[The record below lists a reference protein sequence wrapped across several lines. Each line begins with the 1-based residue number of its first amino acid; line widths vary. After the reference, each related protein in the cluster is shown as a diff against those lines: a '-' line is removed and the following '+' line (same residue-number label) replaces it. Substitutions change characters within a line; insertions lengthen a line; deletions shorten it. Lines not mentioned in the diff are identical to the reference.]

1 MLCPLEITG
10 ISDTY
15 VLSLRYTLERCPSI
29 QPGVFF
35 LKVGRD
41 LHFAAL
47 KAMQLGKFTS
57 FLFVSLS
64 YSAEFTGIFSLS
76 GSVQYWQYPKQFD
89 NFLAV
94 P

>member
-1 MLCPLEITG
+1 MEIAP
-10 ISDTY
+10 DLNLY
-15 VLSLRYTLERCPSI
+15 KSI
-29 QPGVFF
+29 MHTRGTHSSAVHQGQLGVFF
-35 LKVGRD
+35 LKVWTD
-41 LHFAAL
+41 LHVAAL

-57 FLFVSLS
+57 FLFASLS

-76 GSVQYWQYPKQFD
+76 SSVQNRQYPKQFD